1 MIYYILQ
8 YNTYKYNM
16 NTDDLRTNLETCLRD
31 ARNNN
36 EDIPQLIST
45 ISGNSEGMKQILETI
60 NSILQCESM
69 INKQKN
75 TVNDDTYLFK

>member
-1 MIYYILQ
+1 
-8 YNTYKYNM
+8 M
-16 NTDDLRTNLETCLRD
+16 NTDDLRTNLETRMRD

-45 ISGNSEGMKQILETI
+45 ISGNSEEMKQILETI
-60 NSILQCESM
+60 NSILECKSM

-75 TVNDDTYLFK
+75 MVDADTYLFEEN

>member
-1 MIYYILQ
+1 
-8 YNTYKYNM
+8 M

-45 ISGNSEGMKQILETI
+45 ISGNSEEMKQILEKTEAMET
-60 NSILQCESM
+60 L
-69 INKQKN
+69 KKH
-75 TVNDDTYLFK
+75 